1 MKLLTTSRLQDYAL
15 LLGHVW
21 RCTHCRESLLAQP
34 ELFWVGFK
42 LDAQQRDCIKQLADD
57 SFHTLIRL
65 AEVSG
70 LTVQEL
76 TVAIDHPR
84 ARLRHLSGN
93 RYDIRSTIRTE

>member
-1 MKLLTTSRLQDYAL
+1 MNLVTTARLPDYAL
-15 LLGHVW
+15 LLGHAW

-34 ELFWVGFK
+34 EHCWVGFK
-42 LDAQQRDCIKQLADD
+42 LDSQQRECIKQMEDD
-57 SFHTLIRL
+57 AFHTVMRL

-70 LTVQEL
+70 LSVQEL

-93 RYDIRSTIRTE
+93 RYDIRSTIRTA